1 MTSSTHRTRRRGHH
15 PEYPAVTPPRMAKAG
30 AAVKPR
36 PVAKTPST
44 QHPQAPTAAA
54 RAPTAAA
61 AQAHPAPVD
70 SRSIAGLGPYESR
83 YDISIGYGVDRRIL
97 VR

>member
-1 MTSSTHRTRRRGHH
+1 MTSSMHRTRRRGRN
-15 PEYPAVTPPRMAKAG
+15 PEYPAVTAPRMAKPG
-30 AAVKPR
+30 AAVKR
-36 PVAKTPST
+36 PATAKTTPSAPHT
-44 QHPQAPTAAA
+44 LAGAQAPAE
-54 RAPTAAA
+54 P

-70 SRSIAGLGPYESR
+70 GRSIAGLGPYESR

>member
-1 MTSSTHRTRRRGHH
+1 MTSSTHRTRRRGRN
-15 PEYPAVTPPRMAKAG
+15 PEYPAVTAPRKAKPG
-30 AAVKPR
+30 AAVKR
-36 PVAKTPST
+36 PAAAKTPAT
-44 QHPQAPTAAA
+44 PHTLAGAQAPAAPA
-54 RAPTAAA
+54 NP

-70 SRSIAGLGPYESR
+70 GRSIAGLGPYESR